1 MKSRWLALCLALS
14 LSTAGC
20 AAFWQFIRSNPFGAV
35 LEGVGYLQNATGLA
49 ELAFNAW
56 AAANPD
62 TSADARARFNE
73 ILGNVRRGI
82 SLAQSGMRVAAEAR
96 RDNVNPD
103 ALMREARDAVSSL
116 TQFLQGLP
124 QPPGRG
130 AGPRGSLM
138 SQAIEQC
145 QQAASHPVLTP

>member
-1 MKSRWLALCLALS
+1 MKARLLILGLVLS
-14 LSTAGC
+14 LSSSGC
-20 AAFWQFIRSNPFGAV
+20 AALWSFIRSNPFGAV
-35 LEGVGYLQNATGLA
+35 MEGVSYLQNATGLA

-96 RDNVNPD
+96 RDNIDPNT
-103 ALMREARDAVSSL
+103 LMHEAQDAVSSL

-124 QPPGRG
+124 RPPGRT
-130 AGPRGSLM
+130 AGPQGSLM

-145 QQAASHPVLTP
+145 QQATRPVVLR